1 MFYKLNCYKH
11 KGIRLV
17 TQLCLELSDI
27 HKHKFNHTF
36 QNCISPFCSCVMDVE
51 STSHF
56 FLHCP
61 LKNHSPEHTR
71 KTDCKLT
78 VANKSS

>member
-1 MFYKLNCYKH
+1 
-11 KGIRLV
+11 
-17 TQLCLELSDI
+17 
-27 HKHKFNHTF
+27 
-36 QNCISPFCSCVMDVE
+36 MDVE

-78 VANKSS
+78 VANKSSWTETLLFGNSLFDLEKISPTLNAPISYILSTEIFEEPLL

>member
-1 MFYKLNCYKH
+1 
-11 KGIRLV
+11 
-17 TQLCLELSDI
+17 
-27 HKHKFNHTF
+27 
-36 QNCISPFCSCVMDVE
+36 MDVE

-78 VANKSS
+78 ETNKSSWTETLLFGNSLFDLEKISPALNAPISYILSTEIFEEPLL